1 MPTIFSHAA
10 VGVVASRFVATP
22 GVSPRRLAAWSALCA
37 ILPDF
42 DVFGI
47 PGIDLWGNAFAHRG
61 FTHSVAFAFLTGAIV
76 ATILARSA
84 HAHATATDA
93 RGHWLRLGVY
103 FSLITLSHPL
113 LDMLTNGGPGVQLFA
128 PFSDARLFFPW
139 RPIEVSPLGAKFFS
153 ARGVTVI
160 ASELLWIGIPLVLL
174 FAARRRRR

>member
-10 VGVVASRFVATP
+10 VGIVASRFVATP
-22 GVSPRRLAAWSALCA
+22 GISPRRLAAWSALCA

-61 FTHSVAFAFLTGAIV
+61 ITHSIAFALLTGAIV
-76 ATILARSA
+76 TTILARRV
-84 HAHATATDA
+84 HAHTTDA
-93 RGHWLRLGVY
+93 RAQRLRLGVY

-139 RPIEVSPLGAKFFS
+139 RPIEVSPLGARFFS

-174 FAARRRRR
+174 LAARRRRP